1 MLKKEPLKAKK
12 LLEEVIKSGC
22 ETFSPIAHYYMV
34 HLLIREKNPSTR
46 TSCPELFRHG
56 MSAKR
61 GLEALVS
68 TETRLSQAVSAITNN
83 YRDTAT
89 TGFLVTNSY
98 EAQKQDKVELYNLF
112 LRSLDDIFGTELTP
126 QVRITFSF

>member
-1 MLKKEPLKAKK
+1 
-12 LLEEVIKSGC
+12 
-22 ETFSPIAHYYMV
+22 MV
-34 HLLIREKNPSTR
+34 HLVIREKNLSTR
-46 TSCPELFRHG
+46 TNCPELFRHG
-56 MSAKR
+56 MAAKR
-61 GLEALVS
+61 GLEALVN